1 MQSLSTAYFLSLE
14 PQQDLTNL
22 IFTKSVLKLS
32 IKYQDLETNTRH
44 ISMLVTE
51 QTAKSAS

>member
-22 IFTKSVLKLS
+22 IFTKSVLKLP
-32 IKYQDLETNTRH
+32 IKYQDLD
-44 ISMLVTE
+44 I
-51 QTAKSAS
+51 